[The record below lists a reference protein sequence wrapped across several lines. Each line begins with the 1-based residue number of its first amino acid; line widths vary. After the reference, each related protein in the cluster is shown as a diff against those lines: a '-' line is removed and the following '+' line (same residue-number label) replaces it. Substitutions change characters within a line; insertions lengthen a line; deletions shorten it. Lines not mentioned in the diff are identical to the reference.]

1 MISCIH
7 HYFEC
12 FSMLACRSVKIVS
25 WSTLHL
31 WWLMYLF
38 TDKCKKTIISVYTMY
53 YSQIMVKKHEQDG
66 NSFNQNSWWLKIS
79 YDLMWLN
86 NLLRFFKYY
95 YNMSFTFHHITQLS
109 TRASINPN
117 CSCVVMTGA
126 VGLVTVHIS
135 SVWLLTYLCTPDF
148 EPYIGSSQPNSGAKH
163 GLQQMWATAM
173 SGRPMSGISHR
184 KCSIPEPFLRILTF
198 ICWNVY
204 LTSMADSD
212 GLYHR

>member
-12 FSMLACRSVKIVS
+12 FSMLACRSVKIIS

-53 YSQIMVKKHEQDG
+53 YSQIMVKNHEQDG

-117 CSCVVMTGA
+117 CSCGHDRSSWAGYSTHFLGLTVVLSLYA
-126 VGLVTVHIS
+126 WLWTVH
-135 SVWLLTYLCTPDF
+135 WLLPTQQWGKAWPAANV
-148 EPYIGSSQPNSGAKH
+148 SNSHEWEAH
-163 GLQQMWATAM
+163 VWHLPQEVLHTWT
-173 SGRPMSGISHR
+173 IS
-184 KCSIPEPFLRILTF
+184 
-198 ICWNVY
+198 
-204 LTSMADSD
+204 
-212 GLYHR
+212 